1 MYIEPLLY
9 SQSKAAHSTIVY
21 LLYTIYT
28 IYILYILYTILY
40 TISAALC
47 GNMVANG
54 YKQKLNTYICCLII
68 FLYFQVSAMRISTNV
83 MMELAAILR

>member
-1 MYIEPLLY
+1 MYIEQLLY
-9 SQSKAAHSTIVY
+9 SQSKAAHSTIVIV
-21 LLYTIYT
+21 LS
-28 IYILYILYTILY
+28 
-40 TISAALC
+40 SAAMC
-47 GNMVANG
+47 GKMVANG

>member
-1 MYIEPLLY
+1 MYIEQLLY
-9 SQSKAAHSTIVY
+9 SQSKAAHSTIV
-21 LLYTIYT
+21 LVAS
-28 IYILYILYTILY
+28 
-40 TISAALC
+40 SAALY
-47 GNMVANG
+47 GKMVANG